1 MTTAISV
8 KEKIHIVKL
17 YYALDEKVPD
27 VQRKIYEEGVE
38 SGKFNPKHGI
48 HDKRNPV
55 PTLRAIRKIVSVF
68 AETGCVDR
76 TLLKSHTRE
85 KTVTGIAE
93 NIQRVKEEVTRSPGV
108 SKSTCRLS
116 EILQLKQ
123 SAVYRI
129 LKDLHLKP
137 YIPRLHQK
145 LSECDFDSPV
155 EFREH

>member
-1 MTTAISV
+1 MSTSLAV

-17 YYALDEKVPD
+17 YYKLDENVCR
-27 VQRKIYEEGVE
+27 VQRELYDEGVK

-48 HDKRNPV
+48 MDKRKKV
-55 PTLRAIRKIVSVF
+55 TSLQTIRNVISVF
-68 AETGCVDR
+68 NETGCVDNL
-76 TLLKSHTRE
+76 LLKSKTRT
-85 KTVTGIAE
+85 KTVTGVAE

-108 SKSTCRLS
+108 SKSTRRLS

-137 YIPRLHQK
+137 YIYQGYIRN
-145 LSECDFDSPV
+145 
-155 EFREH
+155 